1 MTENAYIEALSKIP
15 KGETRT
21 YGEIA
26 RLAGRPTGARAAG
39 RAVSACPS
47 DAKTPWHR
55 AVTADG
61 GLSIDPDRAA
71 LQLERLRKEGARP
84 KEGESVGK
92 WAKRTKAAFVGDWK
106 GRRFAAFDHER
117 VAGFDPERVE
127 RIASAADA
135 KARGFEPIEVPR
147 KRSAR
152 EPKTAAAPRRSAAAK
167 PGSDASSTTTRAK
180 ADSQR
185 TERLKPAPLPAFS
198 HDEVADVRGGLDA
211 IDWNT
216 AVVSLRQMGA
226 FVAPDLVAPS
236 TCTALTDLWDED
248 GLFERTIEMG
258 PRGYGIGTYRYW
270 KEPIPAPAAA
280 IRTRVYDELR
290 ALAAEHP
297 HAPQFPRDHE
307 QFMEM
312 GHASGQLRSSCIL
325 LRYEKGGVNHPHRD
339 IYGPVWFPYQA
350 LVVLSERGTD
360 FRGGEFALYDKDPAG
375 ARIERTFPL
384 DQGDLCLFASKSCR
398 RTVNRRER
406 WVDLEHGMTTVTEGV
421 RFALGIVLHP
431 AQ

>member
-61 GLSIDPDRAA
+61 GLSIDPERAA
-71 LQLERLRKEGARP
+71 SQLERLRKEGARP
-84 KEGESVGK
+84 KEGESVVK
-92 WAKRTKAAFVGDWK
+92 WARRTKAAFVGDWK

-127 RIASAADA
+127 RMASAADA
-135 KARGFEPIEVPR
+135 KARGFAPIEAPR
-147 KRSAR
+147 TRTAR
-152 EPKTAAAPRRSAAAK
+152 EPKTAAAPRKSGATPAKSSGSSA
-167 PGSDASSTTTRAK
+167 TTRAK
-180 ADSQR
+180 ADR
-185 TERLKPAPLPAFS
+185 GKAERLMPAPLPAFS
-198 HDEVADVRGGLDA
+198 HEDVADVRNGLDA
-211 IDWNT
+211 IDWDT
-216 AVVSLRQMGA
+216 ALVSLRQMGA
-226 FVAPDLVAPS
+226 FVAPDLVAPT
-236 TCTALTDLWDED
+236 TCTTLTDLWDED
-248 GLFERTIEMG
+248 ELFERTIEMG

-270 KEPIPAPAAA
+270 KEPIPAPAAE

-290 ALAAEHP
+290 ALAAELTHS
-297 HAPQFPRDHE
+297 PQFPRDYE
-307 QFMEM
+307 QFMDM
-312 GHASGQLRSSCIL
+312 GHSAGQLRSSCIL
-325 LRYEKGGVNHPHRD
+325 LRYEEGGVNHPHRD

-350 LVVLSERGTD
+350 LVVLSERGRD

-384 DQGDLCLFASKSCR
+384 DQGDLCIFASKSCR

-406 WVDLEHGMTTVTEGV
+406 WVELEHGMTPVTHGV
-421 RFALGIVLHP
+421 RFAFGIVLHP